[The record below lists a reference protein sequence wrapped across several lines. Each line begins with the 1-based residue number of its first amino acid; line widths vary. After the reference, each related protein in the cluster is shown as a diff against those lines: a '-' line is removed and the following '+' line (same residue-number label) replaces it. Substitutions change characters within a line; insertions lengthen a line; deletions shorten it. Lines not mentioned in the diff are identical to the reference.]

1 MDRLTS
7 MSVFVKAVELGSFSA
22 TANAFNMSPQLVGKH
37 VRILEEHLNVRLLN
51 RTTRHQSLTE
61 VGRAFYERAK
71 NILAEVEESEA
82 IAAQI
87 NAIPRGRIKI
97 SAPTTFGTHALA
109 PQLPE
114 FLSTYPEISIDL
126 SLTNRIVDLIDEGF
140 DLVFRVGELPDSG
153 LIARK
158 LKPYQLILCA
168 SPLYLKSSQPINSP
182 KDLKYHECLGFSHTT
197 LQTHWQFEGTE
208 GHFSV
213 PVSGRFMTDSGDALL
228 PAAIAG
234 LGIMLQSAEMVTPA
248 IEKGLLVHLLPDYHV
263 PTRPMH
269 ILYASNRHVL
279 PKLRCFIDF
288 CIKKFGE
295 CGQS

>member
-37 VRILEEHLNVRLLN
+37 VRMLEERLNVRLLN

-168 SPLYLKSSQPINSP
+168 APLYLKSSPPINSP

-197 LQTHWQFEGTE
+197 LQTHWQFEGAE

-295 CGQS
+295 CEQS